1 MWLKLSRRPPPFS
14 ATENES
20 RKTVTENSLR
30 RLYIHG
36 ALLTTRGEK
45 AQEKKTEIFKDKRM
59 SSNATI
65 WFLSSAQAA
74 FILFMLPHIG
84 NVELRQVG
92 PSLGTDSLSRRQTF
106 LSLSLSRVFEL
117 SSSRNLHAVDG
128 EQNIATVIKAF
139 HCYLRTKILNNFYII
154 LQFINSNC
162 KILDFVFL

>member
-36 ALLTTRGEK
+36 ALLTTRVRESTGE
-45 AQEKKTEIFKDKRM
+45 KTEIFKDKRM

-74 FILFMLPHIG
+74 LILFMLHG
-84 NVELRQVG
+84 NLKLRQVG
-92 PSLGTDSLSRRQTF
+92 SSLGGDNSVIRSREKELF
-106 LSLSLSRVFEL
+106 SHKHLWAFVF
-117 SSSRNLHAVDG
+117 SKSSRCCM
-128 EQNIATVIKAF
+128 K
-139 HCYLRTKILNNFYII
+139 KILQRRSNVLLIIKFFVWFLKKKIMLILLTNFWPQTKFWCDY
-154 LQFINSNC
+154 
-162 KILDFVFL
+162 